1 MDESPQVGKSLIIA
15 GLSFTQHNPTV
26 SEPTLPHAPPR
37 SSHHSNMAHKSYDVC
52 YFLPEQWLTNW
63 SRRCTWLWLLALKH
77 SRVEVWIFSRKI
89 AFCKVSALAQV
100 VVHSPLVRRGLEES
114 PGSICS
120 GLSTQRSPFHSSD
133 SSLLLHADFDWDTCQ
148 DGAFSFSTQPLFV
161 GLFVFN

>member
-1 MDESPQVGKSLIIA
+1 M
-15 GLSFTQHNPTV
+15 
-26 SEPTLPHAPPR
+26 
-37 SSHHSNMAHKSYDVC
+37 
-52 YFLPEQWLTNW
+52 
-63 SRRCTWLWLLALKH
+63 
-77 SRVEVWIFSRKI
+77 WIFSRKI